1 MSKIAIIG
9 AGSVTFTR
17 RLLQD
22 IVTTDVLKETEVAL
36 MDINSE
42 RLGVVEA
49 WVKRLVSDAGS
60 SNVIGATTNRR
71 KALEGADYV
80 ITTIRKGDDLQID
93 YGIPM
98 KYGVDQSVADTIGPG
113 GVFKALRTVP
123 DLLDICTDIEEICPD
138 AILLQY
144 TNPMAIACWSIA
156 DVTSVRAVGLCH
168 SVQYTTE
175 VLADYA
181 GVSKGNVSAWV
192 AGINHMSWFLRFES
206 DGQDLYPKLWKA
218 MEDPEIY
225 ARDEVRF
232 DVMRHFGSFVTESTQ
247 HMSEYVP
254 YYRKRPELKKKF
266 NLDTVTTSSGTS
278 VYRSSLSLLN
288 EKHDIHFERFREEI
302 ASDIPIKVEKSV
314 EYASRIISAVE
325 TGIPTV
331 INGNVPN
338 DGLITNLGEG
348 SCVEVPCVVD
358 KLGIHPMVIGQLPS
372 QLAAL
377 CRSNIAVQELAV
389 QAVIDGSKEA
399 ARYAVM
405 MDPLT
410 AAVLSLREI
419 SDMFDEMWD
428 AHGDA
433 LAAYS

>member
-22 IVTTDVLKETEVAL
+22 IVTTDVLKETEVVL

-42 RLGVVEA
+42 RLEVAEA

-60 SNVIGATTNRR
+60 RNVIGATTNRR

-168 SVQYTTE
+168 SVQNTTQ
-175 VLADYA
+175 VLAEYV
-181 GVSKGNVSAWV
+181 GVSKENVSAWV
-192 AGINHMSWFLRFES
+192 AGINHMAWFLRFES

-232 DVMRHFGSFVTESTQ
+232 DVMRHFGSFVTESTR

-254 YYRKRPELKKKF
+254 YYRKRSELIKKF
-266 NLDTVTTSSGTS
+266 NLDKITPELQVFEG
-278 VYRSSLSLLN
+278 RA
-288 EKHDIHFERFREEI
+288 DPHFERFREEI
-302 ASDIPIKVEKSV
+302 ASDTPIKVEKSV

-358 KLGIHPMVIGQLPS
+358 KLGISLY
-372 QLAAL
+372 
-377 CRSNIAVQELAV
+377 RSWLYRQ
-389 QAVIDGSKEA
+389 
-399 ARYAVM
+399 
-405 MDPLT
+405 
-410 AAVLSLREI
+410 
-419 SDMFDEMWD
+419 
-428 AHGDA
+428 
-433 LAAYS
+433 

>member
-22 IVTTDVLKETEVAL
+22 IVTTDVLKETKVML

-42 RLGVVEA
+42 RLEVAEA

-60 SNVIGATTNRR
+60 SNVIEATTNRR

-144 TNPMAIACWSIA
+144 TNPMAIACWSIT

-168 SVQYTTE
+168 SVQNTTQ
-175 VLADYA
+175 VLAEYV
-181 GVSKGNVSAWV
+181 GVSKENVSAWV
-192 AGINHMSWFLRFES
+192 AGINHMAWFLRFES

-232 DVMRHFGSFVTESTQ
+232 DVMRHFGSFVTESTR

-254 YYRKRPELKKKF
+254 YYRKRPELIKKF
-266 NLDTVTTSSGTS
+266 NLDKITPELQMFEG
-278 VYRSSLSLLN
+278 RA
-288 EKHDIHFERFREEI
+288 DPHFERFREEI
-302 ASDIPIKVEKSV
+302 ASDTPIKVEKSV

-399 ARYAVM
+399 AKYAVM

-428 AHGDA
+428 AHGDS
-433 LAAYS
+433 LSIYE

>member
-232 DVMRHFGSFVTESTQ
+232 DVMRHFGSFVTESTR

-254 YYRKRPELKKKF
+254 YYRKRPELIKKF
-266 NLDTVTTSSGTS
+266 NLDKITPELQMFEG
-278 VYRSSLSLLN
+278 RA
-288 EKHDIHFERFREEI
+288 DPHFERFREEI

-428 AHGDA
+428 AHGDS
-433 LAAYS
+433 LSIYE